1 MGNLQGRSM
10 KITVRNGNVD
20 KSLRLFRKKIVEN
33 NVLFDYNEKQY
44 HEKKTTKRQRK
55 LAAAK
60 ARERKRQGEVS
71 PKRLF

>member
-1 MGNLQGRSM
+1 M
-10 KITVRNGNVD
+10 KITVRNGKVD
-20 KSLRLFRKKIVEN
+20 NALRLFRKKVIES
-33 NVLFDYNEKQY
+33 NVLFDYNEKQH

-60 ARERKRQGEVS
+60 ARERKRQGATS